1 MSAIRELALAKAT
14 GGGGGGA
21 EMLAKVIDRTVED
34 IVIPDGVTKVG
45 EYAFYNC
52 VKAKSII
59 IPDSVKEF
67 ADNSFSYLGSSNG
80 GVKFPVIANGAETIG
95 GTSNSGNVF
104 GGASNVNKI
113 VLPKAKKI
121 KAAAFSGCTSVEYI
135 YIGADCTSIGSG
147 AFGGVPITCKVE
159 CGFASGAVS
168 GFPASGGWAGDPSSL
183 DITYNVAEPSE

>member
-1 MSAIRELALAKAT
+1 MNILDIVLSKKIN
-14 GGGGGGA
+14 GGGGGA

-34 IVIPDGVTKVG
+34 IVIPDGVTNVG

-52 VKAKSII
+52 VKAKSIT

-67 ADNSFSYLGSSNG
+67 ADNSFSMLGISNG

-104 GGASNVNKI
+104 GGALNVNKI

-121 KAAAFSGCTSVEYI
+121 RAAAFSGCTSVAYI
-135 YIGADCTSIGSG
+135 YIGADCTSIGGG

-159 CGFASGAVS
+159 CGFAEGAVS
-168 GFPASGGWAGDPSSL
+168 GFPANAGFAGSISNL
-183 DITYNVAEPSE
+183 DITYNVSEPTQ